1 MSMSLDKRK
10 EFQRR
15 MAQYKNVT
23 DPVEK
28 KKEAKFLQECIAELL
43 EDSAACN
50 QQFKVVDVPDSGG
63 KQELYAL
70 TKEMADL
77 FCDMCRTGGTVTWKL
92 MQNCAKLREPGGGVY
107 MLSEPHSDDYN
118 NFNHDQPKALPKE
131 EPDGPEQM
139 EHNIANV

>member
-1 MSMSLDKRK
+1 MSMPLDKRN
-10 EFQRR
+10 EFKRR

-23 DPVEK
+23 DPVQK
-28 KKEAKFLQECIAELL
+28 KKEAKFLQGCIAELL

-50 QQFKVVDVPDSGG
+50 HQFKVIDVPHSGG
-63 KQELYAL
+63 RQELYAL

-77 FCDMCRTGGTVTWKL
+77 FCAMCRIGSTVTWKA
-92 MQNCAKLREPGGGVY
+92 MQNTSMLSQPGGGFY

-131 EPDGPEQM
+131 KPDGPEQ
-139 EHNIANV
+139 HV

>member
-15 MAQYKNVT
+15 MAQYKDVT
-23 DPVEK
+23 DPIQK

-50 QQFKVVDVPDSGG
+50 HQFKVVDVPNSGG

-77 FCDMCRTGGTVTWKL
+77 FCAMCRTLGTVTWKL
-92 MQNCAKLREPGGGVY
+92 MQNPSTLEQPGGGVY
-107 MLSEPHSDDYN
+107 MLSEPQSDDWNRAN
-118 NFNHDQPKALPKE
+118 NQQNPKTLPKE
-131 EPDGPEQM
+131 EPDGPEQ
-139 EHNIANV
+139 HV

>member
-1 MSMSLDKRK
+1 MSMPLDKCK

-23 DPVEK
+23 DPMEK
-28 KKEAKFLQECIAELL
+28 KKEAKFLQDCIAELL

-77 FCDMCRTGGTVTWKL
+77 FCAMCRTGSTVTWKV
-92 MQNCAKLREPGGGVY
+92 MQNCAKLSEPGGGVY

-118 NFNHDQPKALPKE
+118 NFNHNQPKALPKE
-131 EPDGPEQM
+131 EPDGPEQ
-139 EHNIANV
+139 HV